1 MFHEM
6 PKALGV
12 TMLQNRVFHVVCLTV
27 LSKYTA
33 TAQGGDQKLRAQSH
47 TVQLPVRF
55 ETFSR
60 IGDVLGKSHFKER
73 LRIYDINHRLRDG
86 NKHSKTCAPP
96 TARQVKYNGK
106 KVTEG
111 FYGSLE
117 RLRHAPQIE
126 PADSY
131 DNWHRWNMITQ
142 SDARGITRAAPWVTK
157 KKEILEAV
165 AKDVQYVLEHIR
177 KQRQASK
184 GITDAA
190 Q

>member
-12 TMLQNRVFHVVCLTV
+12 SLLQNRVFHVICLTA
-27 LSKYTA
+27 LSEYTA
-33 TAQGGDQKLRAQSH
+33 TAHGGDQKLRAQSH
-47 TVQLPVRF
+47 TVQLPVSF
-55 ETFSR
+55 ESFSR

-73 LRIYDINHRLRDG
+73 SRIYDISHRIRGG
-86 NKHSKTCAPP
+86 NADSKTCDRP

-117 RLRHAPQIE
+117 RLRHAPQID
-126 PADSY
+126 PANTY
-131 DNWHRWNMITQ
+131 DNCHRWNMITQ
-142 SDARGITRAAPWVTK
+142 SDARGITRAAPWSTK

-165 AKDVQYVLEHIR
+165 AQDVQYVLEHIR
-177 KQRQASK
+177 KQRHTSK
-184 GITDAA
+184 GVTNAT

>member
-12 TMLQNRVFHVVCLTV
+12 SMLQNRVFHVICLTA

-33 TAQGGDQKLRAQSH
+33 TTPGGDQKLVAQSH

-55 ETFSR
+55 ESFSR

-73 LRIYDINHRLRDG
+73 LHIYDINHRLRDG
-86 NKHSKTCAPP
+86 NDNSKTCAPP
-96 TARQVKYNGK
+96 TDRQVKYNGK

-117 RLRHAPQIE
+117 RLRHAPQIDS
-126 PADSY
+126 ADPY
-131 DNWHRWNMITQ
+131 DDCHRWNMITQ

-165 AKDVQYVLEHIR
+165 AQDVQYVLEHIK

-184 GITDAA
+184 GITDATK
-190 Q
+190 